1 MPLRSKF
8 LTLFQRSGLAYADLA
23 KRSGVSAA
31 TISRIVNG
39 SSGSAENLEA
49 LIEALT
55 EYDDEAPTVS
65 HCDMCRAS
73 MQRAFDQRY
82 EDQRSHYEE
91 RTTLLKDHY
100 AERIKEKDATITEL
114 EDYTERLQ
122 RRNRVMLIVL
132 ILLCS
137 AVVILSIVD
146 LTHGGHGWFRY
157 FAGVADYDI
166 FHGLKFAK

>member
-55 EYDDEAPTVS
+55 EYDDEAPAVS

-73 MQRAFDQRY
+73 MQRAFDQRF
-82 EDQRSHYEE
+82 EDQRTHYEDRIALIKE
-91 RTTLLKDHY
+91 HA
-100 AERIKEKDATITEL
+100 AERIKEKDTDIAAL
-114 EDYTERLQ
+114 KQYQSRLIM
-122 RRNRVMLIVL
+122 RNRIMLAVL
-132 ILLCS
+132 LILCS

-146 LTHGGHGWFRY
+146 LSHGGHGWFRY
-157 FAGVADYDI
+157 VAATADYDI

>member
-73 MQRAFDQRY
+73 MQRAFDQRF
-82 EDQRSHYEE
+82 EDQRTHFEE
-91 RTTLLKDHY
+91 RIALIKEHA
-100 AERIKEKDATITEL
+100 AERIKEKDADIAALKQYQDRLIT
-114 EDYTERLQ
+114 
-122 RRNRVMLIVL
+122 RNRIMLAVL
-132 ILLCS
+132 IILCS

-166 FHGLKFAK
+166 FHGLKY

>member
-8 LTLFQRSGLAYADLA
+8 LTLLQRSGMAYADLS

-73 MQRAFDQRY
+73 MQRAFDQRF
-82 EDQRSHYEE
+82 EDQRAHYEE
-91 RTTLLKDHY
+91 RAQLVKEHH
-100 AERIKEKDATITEL
+100 AERIKEKDAEIAEL
-114 EDYTERLQ
+114 KNYQERLIK
-122 RRNRVMLIVL
+122 RNRVMLAVL
-132 ILLCS
+132 IILCS

-157 FAGVADYDI
+157 FAGTADYDI
-166 FHGLKFAK
+166 FRGLKFAK

>member
-55 EYDDEAPTVS
+55 EYDDEAPAVS

-73 MQRAFDQRY
+73 MQRAFDQRF
-82 EDQRSHYEE
+82 EDQRTHYEDRIALIKE
-91 RTTLLKDHY
+91 HA
-100 AERIKEKDATITEL
+100 AERIKEKDADIAAL
-114 EDYTERLQ
+114 KKYQDRLIM
-122 RRNRVMLIVL
+122 RNRIMLAVL
-132 ILLCS
+132 IILCS

-166 FHGLKFAK
+166 FHGLKY

>member
-55 EYDDEAPTVS
+55 EYDDEAPAVS

-73 MQRAFDQRY
+73 MQRAFDQRF
-82 EDQRSHYEE
+82 EDQRTHYEDRIALIKE
-91 RTTLLKDHY
+91 HA
-100 AERIKEKDATITEL
+100 AERIKEKDTDIAAL
-114 EDYTERLQ
+114 KQYQSRLIM
-122 RRNRVMLIVL
+122 RNRIMLAVL
-132 ILLCS
+132 LILCS

-157 FAGVADYDI
+157 VAATADYDI

>member
-55 EYDDEAPTVS
+55 EYDDEAPAVS

-73 MQRAFDQRY
+73 MQRAFDQRF
-82 EDQRSHYEE
+82 EDQRTHYEDRIALIKE
-91 RTTLLKDHY
+91 HA
-100 AERIKEKDATITEL
+100 AERIKEKDADIAAL
-114 EDYTERLQ
+114 KQYQSRLIM
-122 RRNRVMLIVL
+122 RNRIMLAVL
-132 ILLCS
+132 IILCS

-157 FAGVADYDI
+157 VAATADYDI
-166 FHGLKFAK
+166 FHGLNF